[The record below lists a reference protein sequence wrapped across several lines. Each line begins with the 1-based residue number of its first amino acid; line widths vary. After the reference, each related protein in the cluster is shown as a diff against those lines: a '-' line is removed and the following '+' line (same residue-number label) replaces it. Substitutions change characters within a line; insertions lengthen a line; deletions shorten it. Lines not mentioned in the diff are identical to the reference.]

1 MGYKFNLAKID
12 IFSRIYKV
20 YHWKVINNFM
30 ACFVANLFKSIL
42 IPPLTSNKKSTPVW
56 SASLIT
62 ILLKP
67 TSSKSKS

>member
-30 ACFVANLFKSIL
+30 ACFVTNLFKSIL
-42 IPPLTSNKKSTPVW
+42 IPPLTSNKKSTPFGINWFV
-56 SASLIT
+56 LIQT
-62 ILLKP
+62 IL
-67 TSSKSKS
+67 